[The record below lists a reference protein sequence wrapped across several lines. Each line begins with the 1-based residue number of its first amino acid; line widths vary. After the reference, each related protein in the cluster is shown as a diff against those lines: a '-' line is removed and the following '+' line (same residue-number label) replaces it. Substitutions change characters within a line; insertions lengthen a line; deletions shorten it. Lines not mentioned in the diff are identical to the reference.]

1 MFFSFS
7 PLAAGIEGNGWLEF
21 FICGCSYKIDFEASG
36 NIWESE
42 QLCLQRWYSGLDQEL
57 GWTLA
62 YVPIAISSGPENSAA
77 ALLFKL
83 CCYARPRPCPPCLAT
98 LSLNWQLLA
107 TWATANTRR
116 GKDVTLRQA
125 HPHTT
130 RAAQTWRKYS
140 LQRNSRTTWRST
152 CRARPCRPHE
162 AARDELRRMNA
173 EGGRQPQTE
182 FLSNSGNMAASIF
195 WGAQKLKNLNVI
207 YRCFVVFAL
216 EEPSFFWCNMGQ
228 CPKSEGRKCWTPK
241 VCIC

>member
-1 MFFSFS
+1 MFCCYFWKTYCDKLIFRIRINTWQMFFSFS

-42 QLCLQRWYSGLDQEL
+42 ELCLQRWYSGGDQEL

-62 YVPIAISSGPENSAA
+62 YVPIAISSRPENSAA

-125 HPHTT
+125 YPHTT

-140 LQRNSRTTWRST
+140 LQR
-152 CRARPCRPHE
+152 
-162 AARDELRRMNA
+162 
-173 EGGRQPQTE
+173 
-182 FLSNSGNMAASIF
+182 
-195 WGAQKLKNLNVI
+195 KNLAPRGGAHVELGL
-207 YRCFVVFAL
+207 VGHM
-216 EEPSFFWCNMGQ
+216 EQHGMSSDG
-228 CPKSEGRKCWTPK
+228 
-241 VCIC
+241 

>member
-1 MFFSFS
+1 MFCCYFWKTYCNKLIFR
-7 PLAAGIEGNGWLEF
+7 IR
-21 FICGCSYKIDFEASG
+21 I
-36 NIWESE
+36 NIWQMLCIFTPSSRYRGWNSLFVGAHIKLILGRLEIFGERE
-42 QLCLQRWYSGLDQEL
+42 QPCLQRWYSGGDQEL

-125 HPHTT
+125 YPHTT

-140 LQRNSRTTWRST
+140 LQR
-152 CRARPCRPHE
+152 
-162 AARDELRRMNA
+162 
-173 EGGRQPQTE
+173 
-182 FLSNSGNMAASIF
+182 
-195 WGAQKLKNLNVI
+195 KNLAPRGGAHVELGLVGHM
-207 YRCFVVFAL
+207 RQHGM
-216 EEPSFFWCNMGQ
+216 SSDG
-228 CPKSEGRKCWTPK
+228 
-241 VCIC
+241 